1 MSNVW
6 DEVPDWGGVGAL
18 RLERKG
24 TLGASLWDIHPGGD
38 RWAHFHH
45 ASEELLVVL
54 RGRPTVRTDDGERQ
68 LQEGDVLTFPTGPAG
83 VHGIR
88 NETDEVA
95 RVLIVSTNADP
106 DVAEYPDSGKVG
118 IWVHDRGRF
127 FRTSDA
133 VEHAGPE

>member
-1 MSNVW
+1 M
-6 DEVPDWGGVGAL
+6 
-18 RLERKG
+18 
-24 TLGASLWDIHPGGD
+24 
-38 RWAHFHH
+38 
-45 ASEELLVVL
+45 L

-68 LQEGDVLTFPTGPAG
+68 LKEGDVLTFPTGPAG

-106 DVAEYPDSGKVG
+106 EVVEYPDSGKIG
-118 IWVHDRGRF
+118 IWIAGKGRF
-127 FRTSDA
+127 FRTRDA